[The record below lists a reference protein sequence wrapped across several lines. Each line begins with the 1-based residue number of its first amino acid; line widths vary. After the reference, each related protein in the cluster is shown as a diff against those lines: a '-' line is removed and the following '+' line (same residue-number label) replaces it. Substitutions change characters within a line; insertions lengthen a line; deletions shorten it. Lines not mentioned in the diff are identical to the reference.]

1 MSKHSRRVD
10 FPTLLGLKNLLSYRQ
25 EWLGKDILAG
35 VTVAAYAIPQ
45 CMAYGDLAGVEPVV
59 GLWTLVPAALVYA
72 LFGSSP
78 QLSIGP
84 ESTTAVMT
92 AAAIAPLVSLRGENY
107 PSLAACL
114 AFMVGLVCLVGYFA
128 RLGFLA
134 NLLSKPILIGYMAGV
149 AVIMITGQLGK
160 ISGLSI
166 RENTVFGE
174 IWAFFQGINQWHWPT
189 LSLALFLLIFL
200 FAVQKYFPRA
210 PGPLL
215 AVLLGTLAVASLHL
229 DQQGVAVVGE
239 ISDTLPYFALPSLDF
254 TEILPLLTAAV
265 GIALVGYS
273 DNVLTARAFA
283 TRYNHEIDANQ
294 EFLALG
300 MANLLAGCCQG
311 FPLSS
316 SASRTAVGDSMGS
329 KSQIYSL
336 VAVGVVVA
344 VILFLRPLLA
354 LFPKAALGAI
364 VIYAACKLVDIPAAK
379 RLKRF
384 RNSEF
389 NLAVFTMV
397 GVLTTGILSGVA
409 IAIGLSVIDL
419 LARITHPD
427 DAVLGTVPGV
437 MGLHAIQDWPEA
449 QTIPGLVI
457 YRYDAPLFFANA
469 ADFKRRALSAI
480 AREKTPVQWFV
491 LNTEAIGE
499 LDSTAVET
507 LEELARDLSRRGI
520 VFALA
525 RVKHDLYLEL
535 QRSRLLDKIS
545 EDRIY
550 YTLPAAIEAFKNRD
564 QQSDFR

>member
-1 MSKHSRRVD
+1 MSKNSRRVD
-10 FPTLLGLKNLLSYRQ
+10 FPDLPGPKNLRSYQ
-25 EWLGKDILAG
+25 WQWLGRDILAG

-78 QLSIGP
+78 QLSLGP

-92 AAAIAPLVSLRGENY
+92 AAAIAPMVSLQGENY
-107 PSLAACL
+107 GSLAAFL
-114 AFMVGLVCLVGYFA
+114 ALMVGLICLVGYIA

-149 AVIMITGQLGK
+149 AVIMIAGQLGK

-166 RENTVFGE
+166 RENTVFRE
-174 IWAFFQGINQWHWPT
+174 IFAFFWGINQWHWPT
-189 LSLALFLLIFL
+189 LSLALLLLLFL
-200 FAVQKYFPRA
+200 FIIQKYFPKA

-215 AVLLGTLAVASLHL
+215 AVLLGTLAVATLHL
-229 DQQGVAVVGE
+229 DREGVAVVGK
-239 ISDTLPYFALPSLDF
+239 ISNTLPNFGLPTLDF
-254 TEILPLLTAAV
+254 SQLLPLVTAAV

-283 TRYNHEIDANQ
+283 ARHNQEIDANQ

-300 MANLLAGCCQG
+300 LGNLAAGFCQG
-311 FPLSS
+311 FPISS
-316 SASRTAVGDSMGS
+316 SASRTAVGDSVGS
-329 KSQIYSL
+329 KSQLYSL
-336 VAVGVVVA
+336 VVAGVVVA
-344 VILFLRPLLA
+344 VIFLLGPILA
-354 LFPKAALGAI
+354 LFPKAALGAL
-364 VIYAACKLVDIPAAK
+364 VIYAACKLVDIAGAK
-379 RLKRF
+379 RLKSF

-389 NLAVFTMV
+389 NLAVLTMV

-419 LARITHPD
+419 LARITRPD

-437 MGLHAIQDWPEA
+437 MGLHALQDWPEA

-480 AREKTPVQWFV
+480 ARETKPVEWFV
-491 LNTEAIGE
+491 LNTEALGE
-499 LDSTAVET
+499 LDSTAVEI
-507 LEELARDLSRRGI
+507 LEELAAELSRRGI

-535 QRSRLLDKIS
+535 QLSRLLDKIS
-545 EDRIY
+545 EERIY
-550 YTLPAAIEAFKNRD
+550 YTLPAAIEAFKNR
-564 QQSDFR
+564 